1 MQLPLTEKG
10 YIANSIAKFVLD
22 HPEEKDILKAYNKWV
37 VQERFMNYSLGQADT
52 VVFCLDIFD
61 TCINGISPELLR
73 EIYINEMLCLQETY
87 L

>member
-37 VQERFMNYSLGQADT
+37 VKKDL
-52 VVFCLDIFD
+52 
-61 TCINGISPELLR
+61 
-73 EIYINEMLCLQETY
+73 
-87 L
+87 